1 MGCCMFERFTEE
13 AREAMALSNAEL
25 KHYGHEVIGTGHI
38 LLGLVE
44 EGSGAGGAVL
54 KKFGVGLT
62 EVRKE
67 FERLLEQRLEK
78 DVSDKLPSTS
88 LAKKVIENA
97 IEEAR
102 ALNHSYIGTE
112 HLLLGL
118 VREKEGIGAQ
128 ILMNLGLKLDVVR
141 QEILDLPSLGG

>member
-1 MGCCMFERFTEE
+1 M
-13 AREAMALSNAEL
+13 
-25 KHYGHEVIGTGHI
+25 
-38 LLGLVE
+38 
-44 EGSGAGGAVL
+44 
-54 KKFGVGLT
+54 
-62 EVRKE
+62 
-67 FERLLEQRLEK
+67 
-78 DVSDKLPSTS
+78 SDKLPSTS
-88 LAKKVIENA
+88 LAKKVVENA

-141 QEILDLPSLGG
+141 QEILDLPGLGG

>member
-1 MGCCMFERFTEE
+1 MFERFTEE
-13 AREAMALSNAEL
+13 AREAMVLSNAEL

-67 FERLLEQRLEK
+67 FEDFWSRGSKRMCRISCLPRRLPK
-78 DVSDKLPSTS
+78 KLSRT
-88 LAKKVIENA
+88 
-97 IEEAR
+97 
-102 ALNHSYIGTE
+102 
-112 HLLLGL
+112 
-118 VREKEGIGAQ
+118 Q
-128 ILMNLGLKLDVVR
+128 
-141 QEILDLPSLGG
+141 